1 MKYRK
6 KICIIA
12 FFKFWISFIW
22 LQFVFLKITSKSERK
37 KAMKIYQNVTEIIGH
52 TPLLK
57 INNIKTDANI
67 FVKCEFMNPAHSIK
81 DRIAFA
87 MINDALQSGKITRES
102 TIIEPTSGNT
112 GVGLASVCASLG
124 IKLIIAMPES
134 MSIERRKVMQIFGAK
149 LELTPKEK
157 GMKGAVERANELNK
171 EIPNSVIL
179 NQFSNPSNP
188 AIHKSTTAREI
199 LDSLGGTKI
208 DIFVAGVGT
217 GGALSGIGEVLKEQ
231 NNPNI
236 EIYAIEPKDSPVLSE
251 GRAGAHKIQGI
262 GAGFVPDNL
271 NQKLYKEVI
280 CVDSGDAIECARELA
295 QKEGLLVGISSGA
308 NVFVAKELAKKHKG
322 KNILTIL
329 NDTGER
335 YLSTDLFAG
344 I

>member
-1 MKYRK
+1 
-6 KICIIA
+6 
-12 FFKFWISFIW
+12 
-22 LQFVFLKITSKSERK
+22 
-37 KAMKIYQNVTEIIGH
+37 MKIYQNITEIIGH
-52 TPLLK
+52 TPLLQ

-67 FVKCEFMNPAHSIK
+67 FVKCEFMNPVHSIK

-87 MINDALQSGKITRES
+87 MINDAFQSGKITKET

-112 GVGLASVCASLG
+112 GVGLASVCAALG

-157 GMKGAVERANELNK
+157 GMKGAVERANELQK

-199 LDSLGGTKI
+199 LDALGKTKI
-208 DIFVAGVGT
+208 DIFAAGVGT
-217 GGALSGIGEVLKEQ
+217 GGSLSGIGEVLKAQ

-280 CVDSGDAIECARELA
+280 CVDSDDAIASARELA

-308 NVFVAKELAKKHKG
+308 NFFVAKELAKKHKG

>member
-1 MKYRK
+1 
-6 KICIIA
+6 
-12 FFKFWISFIW
+12 
-22 LQFVFLKITSKSERK
+22 
-37 KAMKIYQNVTEIIGH
+37 MKIYQSVTEIIGN

-67 FVKCEFMNPAHSIK
+67 FVKCEFMNPVHSIK
-81 DRIAFA
+81 DRISYA
-87 MINDALQSGKITRES
+87 MINDALKSGKITKDT

-124 IKLIIAMPES
+124 LKLIIAMPES
-134 MSIERRKVMQIFGAK
+134 MSIERRKVMLIFGAK

-157 GMKGAVERANELNK
+157 GMKGAVERANELHK
-171 EIPNSVIL
+171 EIPNSIIL
-179 NQFSNPSNP
+179 DQFGNPSNP
-188 AIHKSTTAREI
+188 AIHKATTAQEI
-199 LDSLGGTKI
+199 LQSLGETKI
-208 DIFVAGVGT
+208 DVFAAGVGT
-217 GGALSGIGEVLKEQ
+217 GGSLSGIGEVLKEK

-236 EIYAIEPKDSPVLSE
+236 EIIAIEPKDSPVLS
-251 GRAGAHKIQGI
+251 GGNPGAHKIQGI

-280 CVDSGDAIECARELA
+280 CVDSSDAIKSARELA
-295 QKEGLLVGISSGA
+295 AKEGLLVGISSGA
-308 NVFVAKELAKKHKG
+308 NFFVAKELAKKYKG

>member
-1 MKYRK
+1 
-6 KICIIA
+6 
-12 FFKFWISFIW
+12 
-22 LQFVFLKITSKSERK
+22 
-37 KAMKIYQNVTEIIGH
+37 MKIYQNVTEIIGN

-87 MINDALQSGKITRES
+87 MINDALQSGKITRET

-134 MSIERRKVMQIFGAK
+134 MSIERRKVMLIFGAK

-308 NVFVAKELAKKHKG
+308 NFFVAKELAKKYKG

-335 YLSTDLFAG
+335 YLSTDLFSG

>member
-1 MKYRK
+1 
-6 KICIIA
+6 
-12 FFKFWISFIW
+12 
-22 LQFVFLKITSKSERK
+22 
-37 KAMKIYQNVTEIIGH
+37 MKIYQNVTEIIGD
-52 TPLLK
+52 TPLLQ

-87 MINDALQSGKITRES
+87 MINDALKSGKITKET

-157 GMKGAVERANELNK
+157 GMKGAVERASELQK
-171 EIPNSVIL
+171 EIKNSVIL
-179 NQFSNPSNP
+179 DQFSNPSNP

-208 DIFVAGVGT
+208 DVFVAGVGT

-231 NNPNI
+231 NPQI
-236 EIYAIEPKDSPVLSE
+236 DIYAIEPKDSPVLSE

-271 NQKLYKEVI
+271 NQKIYKEVI
-280 CVDSGDAIECARELA
+280 CVDSNDAIETARELA
-295 QKEGLLVGISSGA
+295 KKEGLLVGISSGA
-308 NVFVAKELAKKHKG
+308 NFFIAKELAKQYKG

>member
-1 MKYRK
+1 
-6 KICIIA
+6 
-12 FFKFWISFIW
+12 
-22 LQFVFLKITSKSERK
+22 
-37 KAMKIYQNVTEIIGH
+37 MKIHQSVTEIIGN
-52 TPLLK
+52 TPLLQ

-87 MINDALQSGKITRES
+87 MINDALKSGKITRET

-134 MSIERRKVMQIFGAK
+134 MSIERRKVMLIFGAK

-188 AIHKSTTAREI
+188 AIHKATTAQEI
-199 LDSLGGTKI
+199 LQSLGGTKI
-208 DIFVAGVGT
+208 DVFAAGVGT

-231 NNPNI
+231 NPNI
-236 EIYAIEPKDSPVLSE
+236 DIYAIEPKDSPVLSE

-280 CVDSGDAIECARELA
+280 CVDSNDAIESARELA
-295 QKEGLLVGISSGA
+295 AKEGLLVGISSGA
-308 NVFVAKELAKKHKG
+308 NFFVAKELAKKYKG

-335 YLSTDLFAG
+335 YLSTDLFSG

>member
-1 MKYRK
+1 
-6 KICIIA
+6 
-12 FFKFWISFIW
+12 
-22 LQFVFLKITSKSERK
+22 
-37 KAMKIYQNVTEIIGH
+37 MKIHQSVTEIIGN
-52 TPLLK
+52 TPLLQ

-81 DRIAFA
+81 DRIAYA
-87 MINDALQSGKITRES
+87 MINDALKSGKITKET

-124 IKLIIAMPES
+124 LKLIIAMPES
-134 MSIERRKVMQIFGAK
+134 MSIERRKVMLIFGAK

-188 AIHKSTTAREI
+188 AIHKATTAKEI
-199 LDSLGGTKI
+199 LQSLGETKI
-208 DIFVAGVGT
+208 DVFAAGVGT

-231 NNPNI
+231 NPNI
-236 EIYAIEPKDSPVLSE
+236 DIYAIEPKDSPVLSE

-280 CVDSGDAIECARELA
+280 CVDSNDAIESARELA
-295 QKEGLLVGISSGA
+295 AKEGLLVGISSGA
-308 NVFVAKELAKKHKG
+308 NFFVAKELAKKYKG

-335 YLSTDLFAG
+335 YLSTDLFSG

>member
-1 MKYRK
+1 
-6 KICIIA
+6 
-12 FFKFWISFIW
+12 
-22 LQFVFLKITSKSERK
+22 
-37 KAMKIYQNVTEIIGH
+37 MKIYQNITEIIGH
-52 TPLLK
+52 TPLLQ
-57 INNIKTDANI
+57 INNIKTGANI
-67 FVKCEFMNPAHSIK
+67 FVKCEFMNPVHSIK

-87 MINDALQSGKITRES
+87 MINDALQSGKITKET

-112 GVGLASVCASLG
+112 GVGLASVCAALG

-157 GMKGAVERANELNK
+157 GMKGAVERANELQK

-199 LDSLGGTKI
+199 LDALGKTKI
-208 DIFVAGVGT
+208 DIFAAGVGT
-217 GGALSGIGEVLKEQ
+217 GGSLSGIGEVLKAQ

-280 CVDSGDAIECARELA
+280 CVDSDDAIASARELA

-308 NVFVAKELAKKHKG
+308 NFFVAKELAKKHKG

>member
-1 MKYRK
+1 
-6 KICIIA
+6 
-12 FFKFWISFIW
+12 
-22 LQFVFLKITSKSERK
+22 
-37 KAMKIYQNVTEIIGH
+37 MKIYQNITEIIGH
-52 TPLLK
+52 TPLLQ

-67 FVKCEFMNPAHSIK
+67 FVKCEFMNPVHSIK

-87 MINDALQSGKITRES
+87 MINDALQSGKITKET

-112 GVGLASVCASLG
+112 GVGLASVCAALG

-157 GMKGAVERANELNK
+157 GMKGAVERANELQK

-179 NQFSNPSNP
+179 DQFSNPSNP

-199 LDSLGGTKI
+199 LDALGKTKI
-208 DIFVAGVGT
+208 DIFAAGVGT
-217 GGALSGIGEVLKEQ
+217 GGSLSGIGEMLKAQ

-236 EIYAIEPKDSPVLSE
+236 EIYAIEPKDSPMLSE

-280 CVDSGDAIECARELA
+280 CVDSDDAIASARELA

-308 NVFVAKELAKKHKG
+308 NFFVAKELAKKHKG

>member
-1 MKYRK
+1 
-6 KICIIA
+6 
-12 FFKFWISFIW
+12 
-22 LQFVFLKITSKSERK
+22 
-37 KAMKIYQNVTEIIGH
+37 MKIYQNVTEIIGN

-87 MINDALQSGKITRES
+87 MINDALQSGKITRDT

-199 LDSLGGTKI
+199 LDSLGSTKI
-208 DIFVAGVGT
+208 DIFAAGVGT

-308 NVFVAKELAKKHKG
+308 NFFVAKELAKKHKG

>member
-1 MKYRK
+1 
-6 KICIIA
+6 
-12 FFKFWISFIW
+12 
-22 LQFVFLKITSKSERK
+22 
-37 KAMKIYQNVTEIIGH
+37 MKIYQNITEIIGH
-52 TPLLK
+52 TPLLQ

-67 FVKCEFMNPAHSIK
+67 FVKCEFMNPVHSIK
-81 DRIAFA
+81 DRISFA
-87 MINDALQSGKITRES
+87 MINDALQSGKITKET

-112 GVGLASVCASLG
+112 GVGLASVCAALG

-157 GMKGAVERANELNK
+157 GMKGAVERANELQK
-171 EIPNSVIL
+171 EIPNSLIL

-199 LDSLGGTKI
+199 LDALGKTKI
-208 DIFVAGVGT
+208 DIFAAGVGT
-217 GGALSGIGEVLKEQ
+217 GGSLSGIGEVLKAQ

-280 CVDSGDAIECARELA
+280 CVDSDDAIECARELA

-308 NVFVAKELAKKHKG
+308 NFFVAKELAKKHKG

>member
-1 MKYRK
+1 
-6 KICIIA
+6 
-12 FFKFWISFIW
+12 
-22 LQFVFLKITSKSERK
+22 
-37 KAMKIYQNVTEIIGH
+37 MKIYQNITEIIGH
-52 TPLLK
+52 TPLLQ
-57 INNIKTDANI
+57 INNITTDANI
-67 FVKCEFMNPAHSIK
+67 FVKCEFMNPVHSIK

-87 MINDALQSGKITRES
+87 MINDALQSGKITKET

-112 GVGLASVCASLG
+112 GVGLASVCAALG

-157 GMKGAVERANELNK
+157 GMKGAVERANELQK

-199 LDSLGGTKI
+199 LDALGKTKI
-208 DIFVAGVGT
+208 DIFAAGVGT
-217 GGALSGIGEVLKEQ
+217 GGSLSGIGEMLKAQ

-280 CVDSGDAIECARELA
+280 CVDSDDAIASARELA

-308 NVFVAKELAKKHKG
+308 NFFVAKELAKKHRG

>member
-1 MKYRK
+1 
-6 KICIIA
+6 
-12 FFKFWISFIW
+12 
-22 LQFVFLKITSKSERK
+22 
-37 KAMKIYQNVTEIIGH
+37 MKIYQSVTEIIGN
-52 TPLLK
+52 TPLLQ

-87 MINDALQSGKITRES
+87 MINDAIKSGKITRDT

-134 MSIERRKVMQIFGAK
+134 MSIERRKVMLIFGAK

-188 AIHKSTTAREI
+188 AIHKATTAKEI
-199 LDSLGGTKI
+199 VDALGGTKI
-208 DIFVAGVGT
+208 DVFVAGVGT

-231 NNPNI
+231 NPNI
-236 EIYAIEPKDSPVLSE
+236 DIYAIEPKDSPVLSE

-280 CVDSGDAIECARELA
+280 CVDANDAIESARELA
-295 QKEGLLVGISSGA
+295 AKEGLLVGISSGA
-308 NVFVAKELAKKHKG
+308 NFFVAKELAKKYKG

-335 YLSTDLFAG
+335 YLSTDLFSG

>member
-1 MKYRK
+1 
-6 KICIIA
+6 
-12 FFKFWISFIW
+12 
-22 LQFVFLKITSKSERK
+22 
-37 KAMKIYQNVTEIIGH
+37 MKIHQSVTEIIGN
-52 TPLLK
+52 TPLLQ

-87 MINDALQSGKITRES
+87 MINDALKSGKITRET

-134 MSIERRKVMQIFGAK
+134 MSIERRKVMLIFGAK

-188 AIHKSTTAREI
+188 AIHKATTAREI
-199 LDSLGGTKI
+199 LDALGGTKI
-208 DIFVAGVGT
+208 DVFVAGVGT

-231 NNPNI
+231 NPNI
-236 EIYAIEPKDSPVLSE
+236 DIYAIEPKDSPVLSE

-280 CVDSGDAIECARELA
+280 CVDSNDAIESARELA
-295 QKEGLLVGISSGA
+295 AKEGLLVGISSGA
-308 NVFVAKELAKKHKG
+308 NFFVAKELAKKYKG

-335 YLSTDLFAG
+335 YLSTDLFSG